1 MNIMKAF
8 IIDRYSKQN
17 PMRLGEMPAPELR
30 DDDVLIE
37 VHAAS
42 LNLLDSKIKSGE
54 FKLILPYRMPLVL
67 GHDVVGV
74 VTQVGSRVRRFK
86 VGDEV
91 YSRPPDHRIG
101 TFAQFIAV
109 NENDVAPKPK
119 NITMEEA
126 ASIPLVGLTVWQALV
141 ERANLKKGQKVFIQ
155 AGSGGV
161 GTFAIQL
168 AKHIGATVATT
179 TSIANTGLVKNL
191 GADIVIDYK
200 KDDFEKVLQN
210 YDVVLHSQDAAA
222 LDKSLRV
229 LKPGGTL
236 ISISGPPDPTFARE
250 IGAPW
255 FVSLIVR
262 LLSSGVR
269 KKATRLDLKYSFLFM
284 RANGH
289 QLREIT
295 RLIEAG
301 AIRPV
306 IDRVFPFESTNEAM
320 AYIEAGRAKGKV
332 VVKIK

>member
-1 MNIMKAF
+1 
-8 IIDRYSKQN
+8 
-17 PMRLGEMPAPELR
+17 MRLGDMPQPELR

-37 VHAAS
+37 VHAAG
-42 LNLLDSKIKSGE
+42 LNVLDSKIKSGAL
-54 FKLILPYRMPLVL
+54 KLILPYGMPLVL
-67 GHDVVGV
+67 GHDVAGV
-74 VTQVGSRVRRFK
+74 VTRVGSRVRQFK

-91 YSRPPDHRIG
+91 YSRVPDRRIG

-109 NENDVAPKPK
+109 NENDVAPKPG

-141 ERANLKKGQKVFIQ
+141 ETASLKKGQKVFVQ

-168 AKHIGATVATT
+168 ARHLGATVATT
-179 TSIANTGLVKNL
+179 TSSANSDLVKRL
-191 GADIVIDYK
+191 GADIVIDYR

-222 LDKSLRV
+222 LEKSLRV

-236 ISISGPPDPTFARE
+236 VSISGPPDPAFARG

-255 FVSLIVR
+255 FVRLVVR
-262 LLSSGVR
+262 LLSAGVR
-269 KKATRLDLKYSFLFM
+269 KKAARRDLKYAFLFM
-284 RANGH
+284 RASGH

-295 RLIEAG
+295 RLVEAG
-301 AIRPV
+301 VIRPV
-306 IDRVFPFESTNEAM
+306 IDRVFPFESTNEALT
-320 AYIEAGRAKGKV
+320 YVEAGHAKGKV